1 MTSKSSLMAGAAA
14 VAMMF
19 AMPQASWAQT
29 ATEQQEQ
36 VPAVELP
43 PVTEQAPAEEQAPAA
58 EQAPATEP
66 QQQQAEPAQ
75 QEQAPPPEP
84 AQEQQA
90 EPVQQEQAPADQASE
105 QAKEQVEDNAGKKQ
119 KKAEERAQK
128 KQQKAEEQAQKKQ
141 KKADE
146 ETAAEPAQQEQA
158 PAATEEQ
165 QQAEPAQQE
174 QAPAATEEQQQA
186 EPAQQEQ
193 APAATEEQQQAE
205 PSQPQQPVAEDPKPA
220 FTADS
225 VLGDDRTPTE
235 MTDSDLRER
244 IRAAEELAASDQTPR
259 RQRRQLQEKLAA
271 DQAELNARIAA
282 STGVTVQNI
291 DVSAKVGEITGDNRK
306 AADLADDELRQ
317 RIQQT
322 RGLLALEGLS
332 DQQSQSLRQVLDAD
346 RAEIRSRVAARD
358 EEQRQTRRADDGDGR
373 KRSDELP
380 MRGDQLTLRDLL
392 EDDRPADDLTT
403 NALER
408 RIDANRR
415 AMRLD
420 NLDGRQREALRER
433 MREDRQAMRGRL
445 GERRERRRERLND
458 PAYAIAI
465 AAGVI
470 ATAAILSRPNIA
482 AAEAY
487 DEDIED
493 WLTAGP
499 LVETRRRYRVEDFR
513 DQPRLRYAVPGIEV
527 DTVRFGF
534 GEGFLRE
541 EEIPKLDR
549 IGETI
554 ERIVAGNPDE
564 VFMIEGHT
572 DAVGTEAANMKL
584 SEDRAEAVKQALLE
598 YFNIGEE
605 NLVTVGRGELYPK
618 IPTQAAEAENR
629 RVSVR
634 RITPLLARR

>member
-1 MTSKSSLMAGAAA
+1 MLKMRLMAGAA
-14 VAMMF
+14 VFAMMIT
-19 AMPQASWAQT
+19 AQPAAWAQT
-29 ATEQQEQ
+29 EATGQEQ
-36 VPAVELP
+36 ER
-43 PVTEQAPAEEQAPAA
+43 Q
-58 EQAPATEP
+58 TEP
-66 QQQQAEPAQ
+66 VP

-84 AQEQQA
+84 VQQEQQAEPVQQEQSPPPEPVQQEQQA
-90 EPVQQEQAPADQASE
+90 EPVQQEQAPSPEPVQQDQQAEPVQQE
-105 QAKEQVEDNAGKKQ
+105 QAP
-119 KKAEERAQK
+119 
-128 KQQKAEEQAQKKQ
+128 
-141 KKADE
+141 
-146 ETAAEPAQQEQA
+146 AAEPAQEQQAEPVKKKDRKKKQADEQQAEPVQQEQA
-158 PAATEEQ
+158 PAATDEQ
-165 QQAEPAQQE
+165 QQQEQQAEPAQQE
-174 QAPAATEEQQQA
+174 QAPAATGDQQQQA

-193 APAATEEQQQAE
+193 APATEQQQEQQAE
-205 PSQPQQPVAEDPKPA
+205 PAQPQQQPVAEDPKPA

-235 MTDSDLRER
+235 MTDADLRER

-282 STGVTVQNI
+282 STGVAVQNI

-332 DQQSQSLRQVLDAD
+332 DQQTQSLRQVLDTD

-358 EEQRQTRRADDGDGR
+358 DRQNRNRRGDDAEDSR
-373 KRSDELP
+373 RSDELP

-392 EDDRPADDLTT
+392 EDGRPADDLTT
-403 NALER
+403 SALER

-415 AMRLD
+415 AMRLA
-420 NLDGRQREALRER
+420 NLDDRQREALRER

-584 SEDRAEAVKQALLE
+584 SEERAEAVKQALLE